1 MAEGDPLDWQQ
12 LSGSGGPFSRMPS
25 GYSVDE
31 KPFVSPY
38 AGMAE
43 YLLDRS
49 VSDRGKRTDD
59 RLAAFR
65 DREIDD
71 ALASITAD
79 YGGLEDEYNSLVQQF
94 EDAKQ
99 ASIQG
104 REGADEEIKR
114 IADEIARVESL
125 IEPAIDPDLLRDDLR
140 EEILAGLPEPTD
152 IDPDL
157 LKEELRQDLIA
168 AMPDQ
173 EALVADV
180 IAGLPDDSSQ
190 LQTMIDQLRSE
201 LTGQFES
208 MIPDAPDLDA
218 LRQQILSEIPEGPD
232 MDAFRA
238 QIMGDVMSQQPNMD
252 AFRAQIMADIPQGPD
267 ISPLEGQIADI
278 MSRLTQIE
286 GDQQQTDINVQPP
299 QSDSQTTLPG
309 SGGGYG
315 GEGQDAG
322 GYSGVDLGSVG
333 MGDVTGGMAPDAG
346 TFPVSAPNNESTY
359 QAPQQPVSRTQT
371 QPVRRTQTQPVRR
384 TQTQPVRSSP
394 GYYGVNI

>member
-104 REGADEEIKR
+104 RQGADEEIKR

-140 EEILAGLPEPTD
+140 EEIL
-152 IDPDL
+152 DL

-309 SGGGYG
+309 SGVDYDQ
-315 GEGQDAG
+315 GQDAG
-322 GYSGVDLGSVG
+322 GYSGVDLGSGG

-359 QAPQQPVSRTQT
+359 QAPQQPV
-371 QPVRRTQTQPVRR
+371 RRTQTQPVRR

>member
-59 RLAAFR
+59 RLSAFR

-79 YGGLEDEYNSLVQQF
+79 YGGLEEEYDSLVQQF

-104 REGADEEIKR
+104 RQGADDEIKR
-114 IADEIARVESL
+114 IADEIARVEAL
-125 IEPAIDPDLLRDDLR
+125 IQPAIDPDLLRDDLR

-157 LKEELRQDLIA
+157 LKEELRQDLIS

-190 LQTMIDQLRSE
+190 LQGMIDQLRSE

-238 QIMGDVMSQQPNMD
+238 QIMGDVMSQQPDMD
-252 AFRAQIMADIPQGPD
+252 AFRAQIMADMPQGQD
-267 ISPLEGQIADI
+267 LGPLEGQISDI
-278 MSRLTQIE
+278 MNRLTQIE
-286 GDQQQTDINVQPP
+286 GGQGSDTQTTDPIIPPTNTQPLPP
-299 QSDSQTTLPG
+299 QQ
-309 SGGGYG
+309 SGGDSRQDTG
-315 GEGQDAG
+315 GFGTG
-322 GYSGVDLGSVG
+322 GY
-333 MGDVTGGMAPDAG
+333 GDVTGGMAPDAG
-346 TFPVSAPNNESTY
+346 TFPVSAPNNEATY
-359 QAPQQPVSRTQT
+359 QAPPQSVSRT
-371 QPVRRTQTQPVRR
+371 PTQPVRR

>member
-49 VSDRGKRTDD
+49 VSDRSKRTDD
-59 RLAAFR
+59 RLSAFR

-79 YGGLEDEYNSLVQQF
+79 YGGLEDEYDSLVQQF

-104 REGADEEIKR
+104 RQGADDEIKR
-114 IADEIARVESL
+114 IADEIARVEAL

-157 LKEELRQDLIA
+157 LKEELRQDLIS

-190 LQTMIDQLRSE
+190 LQGMIDQLRSE

-267 ISPLEGQIADI
+267 ISPLEGQISDI
-278 MSRLTQIE
+278 MNRLTQIE
-286 GDQQQTDINVQPP
+286 GGQGSDTQTTDPIIPPTNTQPLPP
-299 QSDSQTTLPG
+299 QQ
-309 SGGGYG
+309 SGGDSRQDTG
-315 GEGQDAG
+315 GH
-322 GYSGVDLGSVG
+322 SGVDLGSGG

-346 TFPVSAPNNESTY
+346 TFPVSAPNNEATY
-359 QAPQQPVSRTQT
+359 QAPPQSVSRT
-371 QPVRRTQTQPVRR
+371 PTQPVRR